1 MSALSRRGVN
11 IPERSIFEVEIGSTK
26 IIDSGGVYLVKK
38 KRRLKKMTAVKKI
51 THFALQT
58 LCK

>member
-38 KRRLKKMTAVKKI
+38 TAAEKNDRR
-51 THFALQT
+51 
-58 LCK
+58 